1 MNVVVEVLL
10 WQIPF
15 SCLVAVW
22 VVVSGCVG
30 ISCSPLVLFFAFL
43 MAWLVVA
50 LVIITFDL
58 LVVVLA
64 FTVTGVARR
73 LVS

>member
-22 VVVSGCVG
+22 VVVSGCMG
-30 ISCSPLVLFFAFL
+30 ICSPLVLFFAFL

-50 LVIITFDL
+50 LIIITFDL